1 MATAEAALGVLK
13 AATMKLEGTR
23 SEAAMTM
30 GEQLPSRFAR
40 HQAQEMFY
48 SVIWSTDDRI
58 VNRGSQI
65 DLAVKKESW
74 LAKLGSW
81 TEALAVYEQKLNNNP
96 RDFEAML
103 GCMRCLDASGEW
115 RRVLEIAEKSWPAL
129 SRTSGIGYGESRL
142 DIQGASGASLPI
154 PARSQKKAL
163 RLCAQ
168 AAWRLGQWDD
178 LEKFAMELNC
188 STAPASTPTLKP
200 TIRDSALSRIDFDG
214 SFFSAVLHIH
224 RKEWTLAAEAIDNA
238 RKAMDGRFT
247 ALMAES
253 YNRAYPS
260 MVTAQTLAEMEE
272 IIDLQKLEERSK
284 ASSHRHPANRPN
296 ENEARRRLLLVWRE
310 RLAGCRADAEV
321 HASIQA
327 VRSLVLDPSDEIEA
341 TLTLSDLS
349 RQAERFKLA
358 ERVLLDPLEVLR
370 ADLNGPNFGFNLGE
384 DLPLGLQ
391 MDAAKSDSYVS
402 IINHL
407 VTDTAGNSFPKY
419 GPKHEQIS
427 NRIVS
432 AAGGLERYGTLVSV
446 CCAQCSRFSCFF
458 FRSFGSMKI
467 QHRLYFAYLKHLWQS
482 DRHQEAMQRLN
493 RLSDVVDL
501 VSHCEDVEDNSLRVN
516 CWLTLG
522 EWKIEENT
530 SPNSYIPE
538 SLQVDVLACF
548 KRAVLLDNCGYR
560 AWHAWA
566 LFNFRIALQISDRA
580 DNAENGSAQSGRA
593 AFAVQRNHVEA
604 AVRGFVNAINL
615 GTKRFSAS
623 VQQDMLNLL
632 TCLFRY
638 GEMEGVAKVISHCVK
653 TVPAEA
659 WLGVLPQLLA
669 RIHIKTPSVRSVLH
683 PLLIRLGE
691 RHPQALMYPLSVLL
705 KSPVAERKNAAE
717 SLMNSLK
724 THSSALVE
732 EALIVSNELIRV
744 AILWLETW
752 HEGLEDAS
760 RLYFGEGNVSGMLDL
775 LLPLHEQLEKG
786 PETQREID
794 FIKNFGQDLAQ
805 AHQHIKE
812 YVSLVTAGG
821 QNIPSGPVQNTYD
834 LTGRLVRQ
842 SEEAETAINKAWDIY
857 YTVFRRINKQ
867 LPSLTKLELDQC
879 SPALSR
885 AQNLELGVPGSYRVD
900 GSYVKIES
908 FSPSIQVITSK
919 QRPRKIT
926 LKGSNGKDYV
936 FLLKG
941 HEDLRQDERVMQLFG
956 LVNALLVRDPQTKKH
971 DLKIQR
977 YPISC
982 LSTNCG
988 LVGWVPNTDTLHS

>member
-1 MATAEAALGVLK
+1 
-13 AATMKLEGTR
+13 MKLEGAR
-23 SEAAMTM
+23 SEDAISV

-40 HQAQEMFY
+40 HHAHEMFY
-48 SVIWSTDDRI
+48 SVIWSTDDVV
-58 VNRGSQI
+58 VNRSGPI
-65 DLAVKKESW
+65 DIAEKKESW

-96 RDFEAML
+96 RDFEAIL

-115 RRVLEIAEKSWPAL
+115 RRVLELTKKNWPAL
-129 SRTSGIGYGESRL
+129 S
-142 DIQGASGASLPI
+142 GASVLDYQDQHDQQISGRSPYI
-154 PARSQKKAL
+154 SVRSQKKAL

-168 AAWRLGQWDD
+168 AAWRLGHWED
-178 LEKFAMELNC
+178 LEKFALEL
-188 STAPASTPTLKP
+188 SSADPATTPTAA
-200 TIRDSALSRIDFDG
+200 SAMGDGTVSRVDFDG

-224 RKEWTLAAEAIDNA
+224 RKEWSLAAEAIDYA

-272 IIDLQKLEERSK
+272 IVDLQKLEERSK
-284 ASSHRHPANRPN
+284 ASCHRHPANKPN
-296 ENEARRRLLLVWRE
+296 ESEARQRLLKVWRD

-321 HASIQA
+321 HASVQA
-327 VRSLVLDPSDEIEA
+327 VRSLVLGPSDEIEA

-358 ERVLLDPLEVLR
+358 ERVLLDPLEELR
-370 ADLNGPNFGFNLGE
+370 ADLKGPNFGF
-384 DLPLGLQ
+384 DLREQWQLGLVINGNN
-391 MDAAKSDSYVS
+391 SYAQT
-402 IINHL
+402 IDRL
-407 VTDTAGNSFPKY
+407 VTDNTGSFLPKY
-419 GPKHEQIS
+419 GPKHEQLS
-427 NRIVS
+427 NKLVS
-432 AAGGLERYGTLVSV
+432 SAGGLERYAPKDVS
-446 CCAQCSRFSCFF
+446 SLSSFSYFPCLLFSPIW
-458 FRSFGSMKI
+458 RLNYHHLSILSMRN
-467 QHRLYFAYLKHLWQS
+467 QHRLYFAYLKHLWLT
-482 DRHQEAMQRLN
+482 DRQQDAMYRLN
-493 RLSDVVDL
+493 RLCDVVDL
-501 VSHCEDVEDNSLRVN
+501 VSHCEDVDDNSLRGN

-522 EWKIEENT
+522 EWKIEQAT
-530 SPNSYIPE
+530 SPSSCIPE

-548 KRAVLLDNCGYR
+548 KRAILLENCGCGYR
-560 AWHAWA
+560 TWHAWA
-566 LFNFRIALQISDRA
+566 LLNFRIALQISDRD
-580 DNAENGSAQSGRA
+580 DNATNSTKQSNRTSLM
-593 AFAVQRNHVEA
+593 VQRNHVIA
-604 AVRGFVNAINL
+604 AVKGFVNAINF

-638 GEMEGVAKVISHCVK
+638 GEMEGVAKVIRQYVA

-683 PLLIRLGE
+683 PLLIKLGE
-691 RHPQALMYPLSVLL
+691 KHPQALMFPLSVLL
-705 KSPVAERKNAAE
+705 KSPVAERKNSAE
-717 SLMNSLK
+717 SLMNTLK
-724 THSSALVE
+724 AHSSALVE

-786 PETQREID
+786 PETHREVD

-805 AHQHIKE
+805 AHRHIKE
-812 YVSLVTAGG
+812 YVALVTAGG
-821 QNIPSGPVQNTYD
+821 QEIPTGPVQSAYD
-834 LTGRLVRQ
+834 PTGRLVRQ

-885 AQNLELGVPGSYRVD
+885 SRNLELGVPGSYRVD

-908 FSPSIQVITSK
+908 FSPSVQVITSK

-977 YPISC
+977 YPITC

-988 LVGWVPNTDTLHS
+988 LVGWVPNTDTFHS